1 MEINCIQWDSVAIH
15 GTLLYL
21 YSWTVLVSLCTG
33 GDGVSILSAITLAT
47 DIAKVFDVIWLDGE
61 DESLFLTE
69 DVVDTVVDTCVFVTD
84 DVTVACD
91 DVTAGGD
98 FRFFSGSGFGSFW
111 AWDCFTDSGT
121 FYGVY
126 NLWPPIFWSSSLA
139 GRPPF
144 HRSRSNINSSL
155 FVPLFL
161 SLAPMFHLW
170 FCVFV
175 IFYGFL

>member
-1 MEINCIQWDSVAIH
+1 MELNCIRIFVNMI
-15 GTLLYL
+15 
-21 YSWTVLVSLCTG
+21 LVSLCTG

-61 DESLFLTE
+61 DDDWSLSLTD

-84 DVTVACD
+84 DVTVVCD

-98 FRFFSGSGFGSFW
+98 FRFFSGSGFVSFW

-126 NLWPPIFWSSSLA
+126 NLWPPYRPERSPSDGPWSK
-139 GRPPF
+139 
-144 HRSRSNINSSL
+144 INSSL

>member
-1 MEINCIQWDSVAIH
+1 MKLNCIQWGSVAVD
-15 GTLLYL
+15 GTHLYL
-21 YSWTVLVSLCTG
+21 YSWTVLVSFCTG

-61 DESLFLTE
+61 DESLLLTE
-69 DVVDTVVDTCVFVTD
+69 DVVDTCVFVTD

-126 NLWPPIFWSSSLA
+126 NLWPWYFDRPE
-139 GRPPF
+139 RPPS
-144 HRSRSNINSSL
+144 HGSRSNINSSL

>member
-1 MEINCIQWDSVAIH
+1 MFKKYIYHEYSEVPSLLMELNCIQRASVAVD
-15 GTLLYL
+15 GSQLYF
-21 YSWTVLVSLCTG
+21 VNMILVSLCTG

-61 DESLFLTE
+61 DDDWSLSLTD

-84 DVTVACD
+84 DVTVVCD

-98 FRFFSGSGFGSFW
+98 FRFFSGSGFVSFW

-126 NLWPPIFWSSSLA
+126 NLWLLTVQNDH
-139 GRPPF
+139 RPMDP
-144 HRSRSNINSSL
+144 
-155 FVPLFL
+155 
-161 SLAPMFHLW
+161 
-170 FCVFV
+170 
-175 IFYGFL
+175 GQK